1 MLNNILSSMA
11 GPMSMSQ
18 MNNSSNIPGLNN
30 LLGLGGGN
38 AMSGLHGMMPNMSS
52 FNNYQN
58 PLLNGSL

>member
-1 MLNNILSSMA
+1 MA